1 MALRT
6 ILAYLLLFTHSSTA
20 GPFGVSNNKQTSLL
34 ADSKTNVPQPSLHA
48 PFSVVSTIVLTQRT
62 NGADGILAPTTVSWD
77 IQSGCML
84 VPNGDAREA
93 PLWCGRAQWSPQSLP
108 LWNTLALLSDLLVVV
123 VESPDTTPDLPSDCI
138 LAFVDGLRQRVH
150 AAGLPKGRLIIL
162 RNHLATPEEVAEW
175 KEHLDTSLGL
185 SSSLSTDLLQLFF
198 VSSGN
203 SFQEA
208 LKDTTWDAVQ
218 TQGVCAIL
226 RNDVEA
232 FAPLLQRVFHSK
244 GGLQEANVLEKQV
257 SRSLFPPR
265 LMKEIELTPFDLGVR
280 ESAMAALQIV
290 QSTQEQACLDSE
302 KNLLDFSSLVDPL
315 LDDFAQNL
323 NLLSSPQAQRVTEG
337 QIRERVVHLYEKHL
351 QSLRDYFG
359 TMYEDLLD
367 ENLQKPAHWPEFARI
382 VKSAFLERATDAVP
396 QKARENGIFHYWQLD
411 YSKASEGLLQDM
423 TEITEFRRQDDEEL
437 LLGVEPE
444 ERRIPKWAEQL
455 GARALMLGVNYL
467 QGWLALQGLRQAAL
481 ERERNLPKFP
491 LF

>member
-20 GPFGVSNNKQTSLL
+20 GPFGGSNNKQNPLL
-34 ADSKTNVPQPSLHA
+34 PDPKTNSPQPSLHA
-48 PFSVVSTIVLTQRT
+48 PFSVISTIVLAQKTK
-62 NGADGILAPTTVSWD
+62 GADGISAPTTVSWD

-93 PLWCGRAQWSPQSLP
+93 PLWCGRAQWSSPQSLP
-108 LWNTLALLSDLLVVV
+108 LWNTLALLSDLLIVV
-123 VESPDTTPDLPSDCI
+123 VESPDPTPDLPSDCMQA
-138 LAFVDGLRQRVH
+138 LVDGLRQRVH

-162 RNHLATPEEVAEW
+162 RNHLATLEEIGEW

-185 SSSLSTDLLQLFF
+185 SSKLSPELLQLFF

-203 SFQEA
+203 SFKEA
-208 LKDTTWDAVQ
+208 LQDTIWDAVQ
-218 TQGVCAIL
+218 AQGVCEIL

-232 FAPLLQRVFHSK
+232 FAPLFQRVFHSK
-244 GGLQEANVLEKQV
+244 GGLQESNVLEKQV

-265 LMKEIELTPFDLGVR
+265 LMKETELTPFDLGLR
-280 ESAMAALQIV
+280 ESAMAALRIV

-302 KNLLDFSSLVDPL
+302 KSLLDFSSLVDPI
-315 LDDFAQNL
+315 LDDLAQNL
-323 NLLSSPQAQRVTEG
+323 NLLSSPQAKRVMEG
-337 QIRERVVHLYEKHL
+337 QIRERVIHLYDQHL
-351 QSLRDYFG
+351 RSLRDYFG

-382 VKSAFLERATDAVP
+382 VKSAFLERAADAVP
-396 QKARENGIFHYWQLD
+396 QKARETGIFHYWQFD
-411 YSKASEGLLQDM
+411 YSKALVGLLQDM
-423 TEITEFRRQDDEEL
+423 TEITELRRQDDDMLAE
-437 LLGVEPE
+437 EPE

-455 GARALMLGVNYL
+455 GARALMFGVNYL